1 MNLWKP
7 ILGEVLHCRTEPE
20 NPVDK
25 YAVAVLK
32 NKNIVGHLP
41 IGKSGRFAKTI
52 FYFLRADSLN
62 IATVKVEGKR
72 QNYGDG
78 EGLQIPCSIQFKGE
92 TKSVEIL
99 KKQLIM

>member
-1 MNLWKP
+1 M
-7 ILGEVLHCRTEPE
+7 
-20 NPVDK
+20 
-25 YAVAVLK
+25 AVLK
-32 NKNIVGHLP
+32 NENIVGHLP

-92 TKSVEIL
+92 TKSVEIF